1 MKRAV
6 ATILLIVF
14 VMGLCACGKAEASW
28 QEHYDLGVRYLSEGK
43 YSEAIIEFSAAI
55 EVDPQRPE
63 AYVCRAGAH
72 IASGESEENIEAAK
86 QDYETA
92 VQLGTTDADAYV
104 ALSEIYVEQGEE
116 EMAVEILQTGEAVTE
131 TDSDTAN
138 FLREL
143 WLALMAAQQE
153 QKPTDDEADDTVQ
166 PEDNT
171 PVQQPE
177 DEQHENLPDEPDEPV
192 EPVEPDEPVDDQ
204 QPEPSDEPDEPIEEG
219 EGWTERYDYD
229 DGSYTIYEYDAH
241 GRIIREESY
250 NADGSFDYSERSEYN
265 SDGLRVYYENITSDY
280 TGTQVYTG
288 SGWREEYNWV
298 SGEKEITEYD
308 LDWKL
313 LTYAYYNADGS
324 LDYSERNEYNADG
337 QGIYYE
343 YISSEYTYTE
353 VYTGNG
359 WREETSWAD
368 GSREIIEYDTD
379 WNLLS
384 QIYYNP
390 DGSVYSREINEYS
403 ADGTRISHEYTN
415 EDGYRYTEVN
425 TGNGWREET
434 RWGDGTVSI
443 DTYDA
448 DYNLI
453 ESICYNPDGSV
464 YSREINEYS
473 SDGTRISHEYT
484 NEDGY
489 RYTEVYTGNG
499 WREETHWDD
508 GSWEVYEYDA
518 DWNQISA
525 IGYNSD
531 GSIAWSE

>member
-116 EMAVEILQTGEAVTE
+116 EMAVEILQTGEAATE

-177 DEQHENLPDEPDEPV
+177 DEQHENLPDEPDEPDEPV

-229 DGSYTIYEYDAH
+229 DGSYTIYEYDSH
-241 GRIIREESY
+241 GRIILVESY
-250 NADGSFDYSERSEYN
+250 NADGSIYSREVNEYSTDGTRTYHEYTD
-265 SDGLRVYYENITSDY
+265 SDGYRYVDIYS
-280 TGTQVYTG
+280 G
-288 SGWREEYNWV
+288 SGWREETYWGDGTSHIATYDANYN
-298 SGEKEITEYD
+298 
-308 LDWKL
+308 L
-313 LTYAYYNADGS
+313 LESVYYNADGS
-324 LDYSERNEYNADG
+324 V
-337 QGIYYE
+337 
-343 YISSEYTYTE
+343 SS
-353 VYTGNG
+353 
-359 WREETSWAD
+359 R
-368 GSREIIEYDTD
+368 
-379 WNLLS
+379 
-384 QIYYNP
+384 
-390 DGSVYSREINEYS
+390 
-403 ADGTRISHEYTN
+403 
-415 EDGYRYTEVN
+415 EVN

-484 NEDGY
+484 DEDGY
-489 RYTEVYTGNG
+489 RYTEVYSGRG
-499 WREETHWDD
+499 GRAETHWGD
-508 GSWEVYEYDA
+508 GSWEVREYDA
-518 DWNQISA
+518 NWNQVSA